1 MGELL
6 FKTHGKRKKGQTLKP
21 GTKAKSNKAGCGI
34 CGPDI
39 WSFTVFNFIYYFNIK
54 LN

>member
-6 FKTHGKRKKGQTLKP
+6 FKIHGKRKKGQTLKP
-21 GTKAKSNKAGCGI
+21 GTKAKSNKAGCGF

-39 WSFTVFNFIYYFNIK
+39 
-54 LN
+54 